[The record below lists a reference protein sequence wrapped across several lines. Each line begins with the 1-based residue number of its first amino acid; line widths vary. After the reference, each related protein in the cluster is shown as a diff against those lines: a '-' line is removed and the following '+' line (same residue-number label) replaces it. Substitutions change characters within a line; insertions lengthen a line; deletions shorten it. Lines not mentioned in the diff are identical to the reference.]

1 MKEAIDE
8 VKNEVKAKLL
18 LWKNIKSRKVKVI
31 FIFLF
36 LGLVGLKVFTT
47 VLTFDWLAGF
57 YPDFTDITKQGDNAL
72 LGVSSNEQK
81 VFTRV

>member
-18 LWKNIKSRKVKVI
+18 LWKNIKNRKVKGF

-47 VLTFDWLAGF
+47 VLTFDWLASLF
-57 YPDFTDITKQGDNAL
+57 
-72 LGVSSNEQK
+72 S
-81 VFTRV
+81 

>member
-31 FIFLF
+31 FLFLF
-36 LGLVGLKVFTT
+36 FGLVGLKVFTT
-47 VLTFDWLAGF
+47 VLTFDWLAR
-57 YPDFTDITKQGDNAL
+57 L
-72 LGVSSNEQK
+72 LS
-81 VFTRV
+81 

>member
-1 MKEAIDE
+1 MKESIDE

-47 VLTFDWLAGF
+47 VLTFDWLASLF
-57 YPDFTDITKQGDNAL
+57 
-72 LGVSSNEQK
+72 S
-81 VFTRV
+81 

>member
-18 LWKNIKSRKVKVI
+18 LWKNIKNRKVKVI
-31 FIFLF
+31 FLFLF

-47 VLTFDWLAGF
+47 VLTFDWLARF
-57 YPDFTDITKQGDNAL
+57 L
-72 LGVSSNEQK
+72 S
-81 VFTRV
+81 

>member
-18 LWKNIKSRKVKVI
+18 LWKNIKNRKVKVF

-47 VLTFDWLAGF
+47 VLTFDWLVR
-57 YPDFTDITKQGDNAL
+57 L
-72 LGVSSNEQK
+72 LS
-81 VFTRV
+81 

>member
-18 LWKNIKSRKVKVI
+18 LWKNIKNRKVKVF

-36 LGLVGLKVFTT
+36 LALVGLKVFTT
-47 VLTFDWLAGF
+47 VLTFDWLAR
-57 YPDFTDITKQGDNAL
+57 L
-72 LGVSSNEQK
+72 LS
-81 VFTRV
+81 

>member
-18 LWKNIKSRKVKVI
+18 LWKNIKNRKVKVI
-31 FIFLF
+31 FLFLF

-47 VLTFDWLAGF
+47 VLTFDWLAR
-57 YPDFTDITKQGDNAL
+57 L
-72 LGVSSNEQK
+72 LS
-81 VFTRV
+81 

>member
-31 FIFLF
+31 FLFLF

-47 VLTFDWLAGF
+47 VLTFDWLER
-57 YPDFTDITKQGDNAL
+57 L
-72 LGVSSNEQK
+72 LS
-81 VFTRV
+81 

>member
-18 LWKNIKSRKVKVI
+18 PWKNIKSRKVKVI
-31 FIFLF
+31 FLFLF

-47 VLTFDWLAGF
+47 VLTFDWLAR
-57 YPDFTDITKQGDNAL
+57 L
-72 LGVSSNEQK
+72 LS
-81 VFTRV
+81 

>member
-18 LWKNIKSRKVKVI
+18 LWENIKSRKVKVI
-31 FIFLF
+31 FLFLF

-47 VLTFDWLAGF
+47 VLTFDWLAR
-57 YPDFTDITKQGDNAL
+57 L
-72 LGVSSNEQK
+72 LS
-81 VFTRV
+81 

>member
-18 LWKNIKSRKVKVI
+18 LWKNIKNRKVKGF

-47 VLTFDWLAGF
+47 VLTFDWLAR
-57 YPDFTDITKQGDNAL
+57 L
-72 LGVSSNEQK
+72 LS
-81 VFTRV
+81 

>member
-8 VKNEVKAKLL
+8 LKNEVKAKLL
-18 LWKNIKSRKVKVI
+18 LWKNIKNRKVKVI

-47 VLTFDWLAGF
+47 VLTFDWLAR
-57 YPDFTDITKQGDNAL
+57 L
-72 LGVSSNEQK
+72 LS
-81 VFTRV
+81 

>member
-31 FIFLF
+31 FIFIF

-47 VLTFDWLAGF
+47 VLTFDWLAR
-57 YPDFTDITKQGDNAL
+57 L
-72 LGVSSNEQK
+72 LS
-81 VFTRV
+81 